1 MKVRAFITH
10 KEKEKYSD
18 CQDRFSVNADTKS
31 VSVSDGMSQSIFQ
44 KQWAQLLVDAY
55 SGGRDLSD
63 EGVISE
69 LKNTWKKNVETD
81 ELPKLSESAK
91 RRSSNSLAMGYS
103 AGATFVGIRLNDKNK
118 INYTVLGD
126 SCLILLSKNNEIKEF
141 ISSQQGD
148 EFDNHPDYFD
158 SGINKKGKGEVKTGS
173 LDFNKDMK
181 ALLVSDPFSDYLT
194 NKRDDKSLL
203 EELLKV
209 QNHSAFCELVK
220 KWREKGMHNDDST
233 LVIVE
238 NDGKQNF
245 ERPRLDNI
253 EDLINGVIEEANEV
267 AIEEETLKNCLRR
280 FIELIRAKCR
290 IPKRMIK
297 RINKHLDEFIKKI
310 TDETSRNK

>member
-245 ERPRLDNI
+245 ERP
-253 EDLINGVIEEANEV
+253 
-267 AIEEETLKNCLRR
+267 
-280 FIELIRAKCR
+280 
-290 IPKRMIK
+290 
-297 RINKHLDEFIKKI
+297 HL
-310 TDETSRNK
+310 